1 MKKTTWRWGLVLIV
15 AGIAFL
21 LYPNFKKGSTENC
34 VSILQELINGDTY
47 AVEVTDASGESHVVE
62 EARKEQLAQ
71 LIVQTIQKTEQLPDM
86 EGISTMS
93 VRIFGGEP
101 VTEVVLMVYDQKE
114 ETNFGILLWK
124 ERTYPVQN
132 CGEILNYLAE
142 LGFYTER

>member
-1 MKKTTWRWGLVLIV
+1 MKKTAWRWVLDLIV

-34 VSILQELINGDTY
+34 VSILQELVNGDTY

-62 EARKEQLAQ
+62 EDRKAQLAQ

-86 EGISTMS
+86 AGISTVS

-101 VTEVVLMVYDQKE
+101 VTEVVLTVYDQKE
-114 ETNFGILLWK
+114 ETNFGTLLWK
-124 ERTYPVQN
+124 EHTYPVQN
-132 CGEILNYLAE
+132 CGEVLNYLAE